1 MARRA
6 IKSVS
11 DPFTPIL
18 SENEW
23 DEKGWARESEP
34 LTASPQLGAMISI
47 KLDPDS
53 ALLVRRA
60 ARHLGVTWS
69 EFVRSAAI
77 AAATEA
83 VRQSEQ

>member
-11 DPFTPIL
+11 DPFTPVM
-18 SENEW
+18 SEKDW
-23 DEKGWARESEP
+23 DEKGWAKESEP
-34 LTASPQLGAMISI
+34 LTASSKLGAMISI
-47 KLDPDS
+47 ELDPDS

-60 ARHLGVTWS
+60 ARLLGVTWS

-77 AAATEA
+77 EAATEA
-83 VRQSEQ
+83 VRHSEQ

>member
-11 DPFTPIL
+11 DPFTPIM
-18 SENEW
+18 NEKEW
-23 DEKGWARESEP
+23 GEKGWARESEP

-53 ALLVRRA
+53 ALFVRRA
-60 ARHLGVTWS
+60 ARLLGVTWS
-69 EFVRSAAI
+69 EFVRRAAI
-77 AAATEA
+77 EAATEA